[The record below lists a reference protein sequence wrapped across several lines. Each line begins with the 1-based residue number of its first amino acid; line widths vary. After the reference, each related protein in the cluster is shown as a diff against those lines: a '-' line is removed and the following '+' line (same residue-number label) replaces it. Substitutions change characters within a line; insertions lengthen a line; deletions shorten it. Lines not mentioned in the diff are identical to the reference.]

1 MDMCFF
7 RPKFALINQVSF
19 PPGNKMRYDMLKEHG
34 NTNMFLHDLDGFFYL
49 YQQRFLTTLRDSL
62 LNMCKPWIVNI
73 CGVLVMKLNSRETRA
88 NKILHWNRFET
99 WVTEYFLKRRMGRQ
113 HCLLTICIELVE
125 LTVSDDKIQITILI
139 LRRGTLSSQLIGGSN
154 LDSGVHTCL

>member
-88 NKILHWNRFET
+88 NKIMHWNRFET
-99 WVTEYFLKRRMGRQ
+99 WVTEYFLKRGKATSPFCDSFFWQRKGAFSIKYDLARSCFQSFSKMEAN
-113 HCLLTICIELVE
+113 L
-125 LTVSDDKIQITILI
+125 K
-139 LRRGTLSSQLIGGSN
+139 SN
-154 LDSGVHTCL
+154 LQFVHLG